1 MFRSSVKGNESM
13 RLTTALLAG
22 AIFSAGSATAFA
34 LEASQSKQ
42 SAESASSAQT
52 AEPAAVT
59 WKADSK
65 LQVELLKEITS
76 RRRLSRDDDERR
88 LFDELGTLY
97 AAGFQG
103 PVWIENDAPN
113 KRTEEALD
121 EFRRA
126 DEWALNPADY
136 AFELPAYRLE
146 NTAEKAR
153 FEIDFTLNV
162 LKYVD
167 HARHGRFRPTEM
179 SLWYERANDSNSHL
193 ALLKQLAQSHDIGA
207 LLVAQHPTH
216 EGFKRLR
223 QAYLNRK
230 FPERFAAPRRIAE
243 KKPKQIYLDY
253 GSSIRRGQRDPQI
266 ALLRKRLKV
275 PASASDDADLY
286 DRELMNSVNSFM
298 KTQGWRRKYVYDNK
312 VRRALNENNGSS
324 KTQKSQT
331 VSIDDIV
338 ANMEKWRWLP
348 RDLGELYIW
357 NNLPSFQTQVVKNG
371 NVIHQER
378 IIIGKTD
385 TQTPVFSDTM
395 THVIFKPQ
403 WGIPNSIKIKSLLPR
418 LAGGDLDVLRRRGM
432 QIQFDNNK
440 VVSPSRYNWSKT
452 DIRSIPIVMGAG
464 PSNPLGRVKFMFPN
478 HHAVYMHDTPD
489 KHLFKNS
496 KRTFS
501 HGCIRVRNPLQL
513 AEVLLG
519 EASNWSK
526 DMVDDQVQSRAPE
539 NDRIDLER
547 KIQVHNVYF
556 TVMVADNGEFE
567 TLPDIYGH
575 DRRIKQALAGKS
587 LKLIAQSD
595 PARLQ
600 KREMED
606 ISNNRPTYI
615 ASNNREPQPSPG
627 FFGSSQYQ
635 YGLGG
640 PGYYEPT
647 YQKPKKYKKKKS
659 TYSAFQIN
667 PYAPYSPFRGD

>member
-1 MFRSSVKGNESM
+1 M

-22 AIFSAGSATAFA
+22 AIISAGSASAFA
-34 LEASQSKQ
+34 LDAGQSQTSEPQLSKLEQ
-42 SAESASSAQT
+42 SAESAPTAQT
-52 AEPAAVT
+52 AEPAAVA
-59 WKADSK
+59 WKDDRQ
-65 LQVELLKEITS
+65 LQVELLKEITT

-97 AAGFQG
+97 ASAYEG

-113 KRTEEALD
+113 QRTEQALD

-146 NTAEKAR
+146 NTADKAR
-153 FEIDFTLNV
+153 FEIDFTLDV

-167 HARHGRFRPTEM
+167 HARHGRFRPSEM

-193 ALLKQLAQSHDIGA
+193 ALLKQLATAHDVGA
-207 LLVAQHPTH
+207 LLVAQQPTH

-223 QAYLNRK
+223 QAYLHRK

-243 KKPKQIYLDY
+243 NKPKKIHLDY
-253 GSSIRRGQRDPQI
+253 GSSIRRGQRNPQI
-266 ALLRKRLKV
+266 ELLRRRLKV
-275 PASASDDADLY
+275 PASEDLNADLY
-286 DRELMNSVNSFM
+286 DRELMHAVNRFM

-312 VRRALNENNGSS
+312 VRRALNDANGSS
-324 KTQKSQT
+324 KTKKSRS

-348 RDLGELYIW
+348 RDLGDLYIW
-357 NNLPSFQTQVVKNG
+357 NNLPTYQTQVVKNG
-371 NVIHQER
+371 KVIHQER
-378 IIIGKTD
+378 IIIGKTN

-501 HGCIRVRNPLQL
+501 HGCIRVRDPLRL

-519 EASNWSK
+519 ESSSWSR
-526 DMVDDQVQSRAPE
+526 DMVDDQLRRRAPE

-556 TVMVADNGEFE
+556 TVMVDENGKFE

-587 LKLIAQSD
+587 LKLIARND

-600 KREMED
+600 KREMEN
-606 ISNNRPTYI
+606 ISRNRPTYI
-615 ASNNREPQPSPG
+615 ASNEPQFEQAPSG
-627 FFGSSQYQ
+627 FFGSNQ

-640 PGYYEPT
+640 PAYAQPYK
-647 YQKPKKYKKKKS
+647 KPKKYKKS
-659 TYSAFQIN
+659 TYNAFQIN
-667 PYAPYSPFRGD
+667 PYSPYSPFRGD